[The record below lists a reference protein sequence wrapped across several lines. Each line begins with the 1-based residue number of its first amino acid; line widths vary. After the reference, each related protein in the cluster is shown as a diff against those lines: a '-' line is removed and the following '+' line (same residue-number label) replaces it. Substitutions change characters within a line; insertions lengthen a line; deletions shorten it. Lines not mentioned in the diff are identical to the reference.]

1 MSGITGL
8 VNFSGEQIGITVV
21 KAMTDTLLHRGPDD
35 AVFFVNRSLFDSGPE
50 WRHISGTGNVGLG
63 CRCLNI
69 SGLASCS
76 QHMSNAEGT
85 IWITFDG
92 KIYNCDDLRKKLVES
107 GYVFKTNCDTEVIIC
122 AYETW
127 GDDCVNHLRGAFAF
141 AIWDERK
148 KKLFLGR
155 DRLGEKPLYYYWDGK
170 RLVFGSELKAI
181 LACTDIP
188 REIDNQAIC
197 DYFCLLYIPA
207 PRSIYQNIFK
217 LPAGY
222 VLLCDTHNGLRLRQY
237 WDIKFQPE
245 EGISEKIWCERLIE
259 KFTEAVKIRMDGDV
273 PIGAFLSGGV
283 DSSAVVALMSR
294 LSDSPVKTSSIGFE
308 EQKFNELPYARMMAQ
323 KYKTDHR
330 ESVIRTDAVSV
341 LEKLV
346 WYYDEPFGDSS
357 SIPTYYAS
365 QLIRER
371 TAVALSG
378 DGGDEILAGY
388 RRHYFD
394 FLENRLRGI
403 MPAFFRHT
411 MITLLAN
418 IYPKADWLPRIFR
431 AKTLLTNLS
440 LEPIE
445 GYFNSVSYFGKQK
458 NLVLSSDLRN
468 SLKGYSSLETF
479 EQYGNNSNTNDP
491 LARIQYIDIKT
502 SLVDDGLTKVDRASM
517 ANSLEVRSPLLDHEF
532 VELSAQMPSRIKLCG
547 KEGKYIFKKSLKSLV
562 PDEIL
567 YRQKMGFSMPVKDWL
582 RNDLKLVFEKLSSQH
597 LFTNYL
603 DGSMVNK
610 LWLKHLSGVSD
621 FSAELWAILFFACW
635 LERLENGAK
644 TSYHHRKS

>member
-8 VNFSGEQIGITVV
+8 INFDGRPVKTQVIT
-21 KAMTDTLLHRGPDD
+21 AMTDTLIHRGPGGEE
-35 AVFFVNRSLFDSGPE
+35 FFVNCSLPDSGQA
-50 WRHISGTGNVGLG
+50 WKHISGTGNVGLG

-69 SGLASCS
+69 SGLVSSS

-85 IWITFDG
+85 VWITFDG
-92 KIYNCDDLRKKLVES
+92 KIYNYADIRKKLEEL
-107 GYVFKTNCDTEVIIC
+107 GYVFKTNCDTEVIIY

-181 LACTDIP
+181 LAYSDIP
-188 REIDNQAIC
+188 RELDIQAIC

-207 PRSIYQNIFK
+207 PRSIYKNIFK

-222 VLLCDTHNGLRLRQY
+222 VLSCDTNDGPRLRQY
-237 WDIKFQPE
+237 WDIKFQPQ
-245 EGISEKIWCERLIE
+245 EGISEEKWCELLTE
-259 KFTEAVKIRMDGDV
+259 KLTEAVKIRMSGDV
-273 PIGAFLSGGV
+273 RPGAFLSGGV
-283 DSSAVVALMSR
+283 DSSAVVAIMSG
-294 LSDSPVKTSSIGFE
+294 LSDYSVKTSSIGFE
-308 EQKFNELPYARMMAQ
+308 EQKFNELPYARIMAQ

-330 ESVIRTDAVSV
+330 ESVIRADAVSI

-346 WYYDEPFGDSS
+346 WHYDEPFGDSS
-357 SIPTYYAS
+357 AIPTYYAS

-371 TAVALSG
+371 TPVALSG
-378 DGGDEILAGY
+378 DGGDEIFAGY

-394 FLENRLRGI
+394 FLENQLRGM
-403 MPAFFRHT
+403 MPAFFRHS
-411 MITLLAN
+411 IISLLAN
-418 IYPKADWLPRIFR
+418 IYPKADWLPQIFR

-440 LEPIE
+440 LEPVA

-458 NLVLSSDLRN
+458 NLVLSLDLRN
-468 SLKGYSSLETF
+468 ELKGYSPLETF
-479 EQYGNNSNTNDP
+479 EQYGKNSGTNDP

-502 SLVDDGLTKVDRASM
+502 NLVDDGLTKVDRASM

-532 VELSAQMPSRIKLCG
+532 VELAARIPSRMKLCG
-547 KEGKYIFKKSLKSLV
+547 KEGKYIFKKLLKPLV
-562 PDEIL
+562 PNEIL

-582 RNDLKLVFEKLSSQH
+582 KNDLKSTFEENVFNSRADIYFDQSIIR
-597 LFTNYL
+597 
-603 DGSMVNK
+603 K
-610 LWLKHLSGVSD
+610 LWERHQSGVND
-621 FSAELWAILFFACW
+621 FSAELWAILFFVRW
-635 LERLENGAK
+635 LELVRTDSK
-644 TSYHHRKS
+644 IFPI